1 MIYRLLK
8 RAVLSGHVRITWR
21 PRFKLLVDDATE
33 TKSKSTAC
41 VIRRQLLLSLIF
53 GDVRDVPAYKP
64 LDAPFG
70 YAYDFTS
77 TVQEVLCIPICY
89 QNIRVSH
96 IPGHSLP
103 VRGPPPHAPR
113 FSFYLGVKSQTDA
126 YKSAFL
132 RATPPPDLEPQAR
145 HTAMTQAATA
155 AATTSDAALVVH
167 RPNAATAAPIEP
179 DIDIA
184 TSAAIDAMTYSATIW
199 ARELID
205 GTRDPF
211 GPDCHTFPPLDKP
224 APSENA
230 AELPSRSAICFSD
243 DEAEAEQQSSS
254 DED

>member
-77 TVQEVLCIPICY
+77 TVLEVLCIPKCF

-96 IPGHSLP
+96 IPGYSLP
-103 VRGPPPHAPR
+103 VRGPAAC
-113 FSFYLGVKSQTDA
+113 SEILILLGGQFADRCLQERL
-126 YKSAFL
+126 SACN
-132 RATPPPDLEPQAR
+132 TPP
-145 HTAMTQAATA
+145 
-155 AATTSDAALVVH
+155 
-167 RPNAATAAPIEP
+167 RP
-179 DIDIA
+179 
-184 TSAAIDAMTYSATIW
+184 
-199 ARELID
+199 
-205 GTRDPF
+205 
-211 GPDCHTFPPLDKP
+211 
-224 APSENA
+224 
-230 AELPSRSAICFSD
+230 
-243 DEAEAEQQSSS
+243 
-254 DED
+254 